1 MDLGLKGR
9 TCAVTGASRGIGAE
23 TARQL
28 CAEGA
33 NVLLV
38 ARGEE
43 RLREV
48 QEEAVGAGIKAGG
61 RAAVLA
67 LDVTLAD
74 AGERIL
80 ATAGEYFG
88 GLDVLVN
95 NAGAASWRDLDDVP
109 DEDWRAQ
116 YELNVMAPLR
126 AMRAAA
132 PAMAE
137 RGWGRIVNVC
147 STAGKRPS
155 AAMPEYS
162 VAKAAEL
169 SLSRLF
175 ADRYA
180 KSGVLVNAI
189 CPGPTESEMWMD
201 PGGLLDQS
209 QAAVRRRQPRGGA
222 GRGRRQAPDRPP
234 RRPGRDRQ
242 RDRLPLLRPRLL
254 RGGRRLVG
262 RRGHRPSNHL
272 MRGALAL
279 LRGPPPVPRPL
290 GGTGPLL
297 HRLRR
302 GADGADALRPA
313 DARHR
318 HRGRGAADRRDGA
331 APARAA
337 GRQPRRPLR
346 PAAADDRRRPRP
358 DRRSSPCWPCCRPSR
373 RSSSCWRSPPAWR
386 RPTSPAK
393 ATAVP
398 ALVGD
403 DELLLA
409 NSLTGVASN
418 LYVALGPLVGGLL
431 FAAGGAG
438 AALAV
443 QRRHLP
449 RLGRC

>member
-43 RLREV
+43 RLREI
-48 QEEAVGAGIKAGG
+48 QEEADGAGAKAGG

-80 ATAGEYFG
+80 TSAIEYFG

-95 NAGAASWRDLDDVP
+95 NAGAAQWRDLDDVP

-189 CPGPTESEMWMD
+189 CPGPAESEMWMD
-201 PGGLLDQS
+201 PGGLLDQA
-209 QAAVRRRQPRGGA
+209 QAMSGA
-222 GRGRRQAPDRPP
+222 GSRAE
-234 RRPGRDRQ
+234 
-242 RDRLPLLRPRLL
+242 
-254 RGGRRLVG
+254 
-262 RRGHRPSNHL
+262 
-272 MRGALAL
+272 ALAEA
-279 LRGPPPVPRPL
+279 GAKRPIGRL
-290 GGTGPLL
+290 ADPAEIASAIVFLCSDRASYVSGAAWSVDGGT
-297 HRLRR
+297 
-302 GADGADALRPA
+302 
-313 DARHR
+313 
-318 HRGRGAADRRDGA
+318 
-331 APARAA
+331 
-337 GRQPRRPLR
+337 
-346 PAAADDRRRPRP
+346 
-358 DRRSSPCWPCCRPSR
+358 
-373 RSSSCWRSPPAWR
+373 
-386 RPTSPAK
+386 
-393 ATAVP
+393 
-398 ALVGD
+398 
-403 DELLLA
+403 
-409 NSLTGVASN
+409 
-418 LYVALGPLVGGLL
+418 
-431 FAAGGAG
+431 
-438 AALAV
+438 V
-443 QRRHLP
+443 QVII
-449 RLGRC
+449 